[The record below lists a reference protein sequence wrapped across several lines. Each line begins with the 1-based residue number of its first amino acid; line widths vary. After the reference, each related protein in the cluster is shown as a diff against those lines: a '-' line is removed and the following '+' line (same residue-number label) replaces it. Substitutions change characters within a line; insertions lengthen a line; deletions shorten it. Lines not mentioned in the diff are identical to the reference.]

1 VPSSAVLLIR
11 VTALNVLNYEPGLL
25 GFAYFHLFY
34 NDNAEQIHTDDFE
47 RCNLINGHFQ
57 IPLYFGNTRNY
68 LTPTALQ
75 NYPKIPCASLL
86 LSIANGK
93 ADPPPYSSGQY
104 NTILFDLGE
113 VESRLF
119 GEQAKR

>member
-1 VPSSAVLLIR
+1 MLLIR

-34 NDNAEQIHTDDFE
+34 NDSAEQISTDDFE
-47 RCNLINGHFQ
+47 QYYLVNGHFQ
-57 IPLYFGNTRNY
+57 IPLYFANTRNY
-68 LTPTALQ
+68 LTTTALQ
-75 NYPKIPCASLL
+75 NNPKIPCSSLL
-86 LSIANGK
+86 LSISTGK
-93 ADPPPYSSGQY
+93 LDPPPYTSGKY